1 MKGGA
6 RTDAKVPAVRLALDA
21 CAARGRVGEEDRD
34 ALLRGGAQE
43 VALLRP
49 GGMDGRRVSLGHR
62 ENESKSG
69 HSRVIFRAGQAG
81 EVGQER
87 DLGPCEGVRGQEQV
101 ELRIEPSQRGRLR
114 ASTVSCPDVG
124 VGGSRG

>member
-1 MKGGA
+1 MPSFAAGPRKLPFCA
-6 RTDAKVPAVRLALDA
+6 LA
-21 CAARGRVGEEDRD
+21 
-34 ALLRGGAQE
+34 
-43 VALLRP
+43 
-49 GGMDGRRVSLGHR
+49 GMDGPQVSLGHR

-87 DLGPCEGVRGQEQV
+87 DLGPCEGVRGQEQI

-124 VGGSRG
+124 VGVSRG